1 MAFAFPPGVFI
12 TIILF
17 SFANGTSI
25 LSTPAPALP
34 ITFKFFAA
42 EIMFFVT
49 FVADLTTIPS
59 YSGIILIIS
68 SSDKPVFTSTEML
81 FFSNI
86 F

>member
-1 MAFAFPPGVFI
+1 M
-12 TIILF
+12 TIIFF
-17 SFANGTSI
+17 SLAAFKSI

-34 ITFKFFAA
+34 IAFIFFAA
-42 EIMFFVT
+42 SIIFFVT

-68 SSDKPVFTSTEML
+68 SSDKPVFISTVIL
-81 FFSNI
+81 FFSKI